1 MPRATQQIR
10 FCRSRDGTRIAYATC
25 GEGPP
30 LLRAGHTFS
39 HLELEWDCLAWRH
52 WLELFSRDHT
62 LVRYDMRGT
71 GLSDRHC
78 EEFSLERYAEDFAA
92 VVEAAGFDRFDV
104 VGITGG
110 SDVAVVHAARNPGQ
124 VERMLLYA
132 GHARGRLAR
141 SIAPEQREET
151 ELLLKLI
158 EVGWGQ
164 DNPLFRQL
172 FTYQFMPDGS
182 PEQLRSFNE
191 LMRHSASSS
200 AAARLLRGI
209 FNCAVDEDA
218 GRVQCPTLVVHA
230 RHDLRIPFEQGRA
243 LAALIPGARFL
254 PIDSR
259 NNMLLEGEPGWAV
272 FARAFGEFLAPAA
285 PAAPA
290 SHAGSVDGLTAR
302 ESSVL
307 EALAQGLATE
317 AMAARLGMSEKTL
330 RNHLSTIYGK
340 LGVSGRSQAIVHARE
355 HGYGREAKAESKES

>member
-1 MPRATQQIR
+1 MPQATQQIR
-10 FCRSRDGTRIAYATC
+10 FCTSRDGTRIAYAIC

-52 WLELFSRDHT
+52 WLELLSRDHT

-78 EEFSLERYAEDFAA
+78 EEFTFERYVEDFAA

-104 VGITGG
+104 VGLVGG
-110 SDVAVVHAARNPGQ
+110 SDAAVVHAARHPEQ
-124 VERMLLYA
+124 VQRLLLYA
-132 GHARGRLAR
+132 GHTRGRLAR
-141 SIAPEQREET
+141 SLTPEQREET

-182 PEQLRSFNE
+182 PEQLRSLNE
-191 LMRHSASSS
+191 LMRHAAAAS

-209 FNCAVDEDA
+209 FNSAVDEPA

-272 FARAFGEFLAPAA
+272 FTQAFEEFFAPARPAARA
-285 PAAPA
+285 
-290 SHAGSVDGLTAR
+290 GSIDGLTAR

-307 EALAQGLATE
+307 EALAQGLDTE
-317 AMAARLGMSEKTL
+317 AMAIRLGMSEKTL

-340 LGVSGRSQAIVHARE
+340 LGVSSRSQAIVHARE
-355 HGYGREAKAESKES
+355 RGYGGEAKAGSGGR

>member
-1 MPRATQQIR
+1 MPLRQQIR
-10 FCRSRDGTRIAYATC
+10 FCTSRDGTRIAYATC

-30 LLRAGHTFS
+30 LVRAGHTFS

-52 WLELFSRDHT
+52 WLELLSRDHT

-78 EEFSLERYAEDFAA
+78 EEFSLERYAQDLAA
-92 VVEAAGFDRFDV
+92 VVEAAGFDRFDM

-110 SDVAVVHAARNPGQ
+110 SDVAVVHAARHPEQ
-124 VERMLLYA
+124 VQRLLLYA
-132 GHARGRLAR
+132 GHTRGRLAR
-141 SIAPEQREET
+141 SLTPEQREET
-151 ELLLKLI
+151 ELLLKLS

-182 PEQLRSFNE
+182 PEQLRSLNE

-209 FNCAVDEDA
+209 FNCAVDDDA
-218 GRVQCPTLVVHA
+218 TRVRCPTLVVHA
-230 RHDLRIPFEQGRA
+230 RHELRIPFEQGRA

-259 NNMLLEGEPGWAV
+259 NNMLLEGEPGWSV
-272 FARAFGEFLAPAA
+272 FAEAFGQFLAP
-285 PAAPA
+285 PRPA
-290 SHAGSVDGLTAR
+290 SRAGAIEGLTAR
-302 ESSVL
+302 EDSVL
-307 EALAQGLATE
+307 EVLAQGLETE
-317 AMAARLGMSEKTL
+317 AMAIRLGMSEKTL

-340 LGVSGRSQAIVHARE
+340 LGVSSRSQAIVHARE
-355 HGYGREAKAESKES
+355 RGYGGAAKARSDER

>member
-1 MPRATQQIR
+1 MPRATQEIR

-30 LLRAGHTFS
+30 LFRTGHTFS

-52 WLELFSRDHT
+52 WLELLSREHT
-62 LVRYDMRGT
+62 LIRYDMRGT

-78 EEFSLERYAEDFAA
+78 EEFSLERYAEDFEA
-92 VVEAAGFDRFDV
+92 VVQAAAFDRFDV

-110 SDVAVVHAARNPGQ
+110 ADVAVVHAARHPDQ
-124 VERMLLYA
+124 VERLLLYA
-132 GHARGRLAR
+132 SHSRGRLAR
-141 SIAPEQREET
+141 SVTPEQREET

-172 FTYQFMPDGS
+172 FTYQFMPDAS
-182 PEQLRSFNE
+182 AEQLRSLNE

-209 FNCAVDEDA
+209 FHCELAEYASAV
-218 GRVQCPTLVVHA
+218 RCPTLVLHA
-230 RHDLRIPFEQGRA
+230 RNDLRIPFEEGRA
-243 LAALIPGARFL
+243 LAALIPGARFV

-272 FARAFGEFLAPAA
+272 FAQAFEEFFSPVRAGMR
-285 PAAPA
+285 
-290 SHAGSVDGLTAR
+290 AGSIEGLTPR

-307 EALAQGLATE
+307 EALAQGLDTE
-317 AMAARLGMSEKTL
+317 AMAIRLGMSEKTL

-340 LGVSGRSQAIVHARE
+340 LGVSNRTQAILHARSK
-355 HGYGREAKAESKES
+355 GYGGAAKVEAGER

>member
-1 MPRATQQIR
+1 MPRPTQQIR

-30 LLRAGHTFS
+30 LVRAGHTFS

-52 WLELFSRDHT
+52 WLELFTRAHT

-78 EEFSLERYAEDFAA
+78 EEFTFERYAEDLAA
-92 VVEAAGFDRFDV
+92 VVEAAAFDRFDM

-110 SDVAVVHAARNPGQ
+110 SDVAVVHAARHP
-124 VERMLLYA
+124 ERVQRLLLYA
-132 GHARGRLAR
+132 GHTAGRLAR
-141 SIAPEQREET
+141 SLAPEQREET

-172 FTYQFMPDGS
+172 FTYQFMPDAPPGH
-182 PEQLRSFNE
+182 LRSLNE

-209 FNCAVDEDA
+209 FNSRLGEDPS
-218 GRVQCPTLVVHA
+218 RVRCPTLVLHA
-230 RHDLRIPFEQGRA
+230 RQDLRIPFDEGRA

-259 NNMLLEGEPGWAV
+259 NNMLLEAEPGWTV
-272 FARAFGEFLAPAA
+272 FAQAFEEFLAPA
-285 PAAPA
+285 PAA
-290 SHAGSVDGLTAR
+290 SRAGSIDGLTPR

-307 EALAQGLATE
+307 EALAQGLDTE
-317 AMAARLGMSEKTL
+317 AMAIRLGMSEKTL

-340 LGVSGRSQAIVHARE
+340 LGVSNRSQAIVHARE
-355 HGYGREAKAESKES
+355 RGYGREAKAGSDER